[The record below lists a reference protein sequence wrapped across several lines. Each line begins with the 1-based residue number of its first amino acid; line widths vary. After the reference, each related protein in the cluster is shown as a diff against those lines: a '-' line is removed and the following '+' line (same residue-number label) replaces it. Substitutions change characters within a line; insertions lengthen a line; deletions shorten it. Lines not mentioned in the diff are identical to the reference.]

1 MKQEKDQEIV
11 SESVLAYYGIYP
23 NERRT
28 LPEKIKEECKKI
40 VEHIRNEV
48 EAEQIYLYGPIL
60 YKNKGR
66 RKARYDIF
74 FVVDTHYL
82 NLEYLYEICRK
93 LQNSYPRKN
102 IDISFKAT
110 TLAAFEKRN
119 QLATEEE
126 YDIKKYGR
134 KIFDSGKELKILPK
148 YVPLKYQ
155 LLMEHYRYAKIHL
168 NYIDEIVPILIK
180 MYIQKKG
187 YLQLNYGYDAI
198 AEYKPFIA
206 EITQDDYVINV
217 IDKLLDSKTTKED
230 IKETVYQ
237 FENYVQKMKAVKLN
251 KVKIE
256 KQVGRP
262 SKKVK
267 KETLKIEG
275 LKLIKYKAFIKE
287 KKQEGSLDWS
297 QIKKTDLYELYI
309 EEKVPIHFI
318 ALLYEIEDKQVREQL
333 KKWNIC
339 YTQTIISNP
348 EFMKNILDKEEL
360 NERYDFLEEFLRR
373 KMGIP
378 KFRDLVLPIL
388 ELLKTQK
395 VHPISEIWELT
406 ENNDYIPLQQEL
418 RFCIAEKQ
426 PMLYYRANWCLNIL
440 LRVGLVEEINHRYYQ
455 ITNRGMEFYI
465 FCQEEK
471 IDTITIKMLQNRYL
485 DYKVETEIK
494 KPSKKIKYQSYL
506 LPENT
511 NKIEK
516 IDVKNVMCKIVEI
529 EEESLK
535 KKLENKKKKQAQKG
549 KRIIVTKVNHLEMNK
564 NKKLLGDKCE
574 EIIYEREKHLL
585 EELGRKD
592 LADKVIWVARDVGD
606 GLGYDIKSFKNIKG
620 KYEEIYIEVKG
631 TSGSCE
637 SDFEI
642 TENEI
647 EFSRDNPDRYYLYR
661 LGKIYSESPELRIK
675 KGNVAENYQLKP
687 VKYIAQIKE

>member
-1 MKQEKDQEIV
+1 MKKEKEQEIIP
-11 SESVLAYYGIYP
+11 ESVLAYYGIYP
-23 NERRT
+23 TERRT
-28 LPEKIKEECKKI
+28 LPVKVKDECKKI
-40 VEHIRNEV
+40 VEHVRTQV
-48 EAEQIYLYGPIL
+48 EAEQIYLYGSIL

-66 RKARYDIF
+66 KAKYEIF
-74 FVVDTHYL
+74 FIVDTHL
-82 NLEYLYEICRK
+82 LDLDYLYKVCK
-93 LQNSYPRKN
+93 QLQSSYPQKD
-102 IDISFKAT
+102 IDITFKAT

-119 QLATEEE
+119 QLVTEEE
-126 YDIKKYGR
+126 YYIKKYGVE
-134 KIFDSGKELKILPK
+134 IFNSGKELKILPK
-148 YVPLKYQ
+148 NIPLKYQ
-155 LLMEHYRYAKIHL
+155 LLMEHYRYLKKYV
-168 NYIDEIVPILIK
+168 NYIDQILPVLVKI
-180 MYIQKKG
+180 YIQKKG
-187 YLQLNYGYDAI
+187 YLDPDYGYDDI
-198 AEYKPFIA
+198 ANYKPFIA
-206 EITQDDYVINV
+206 EVIQDDDTVKV
-217 IDKLLDSKTTKED
+217 IDKLLDSKVSRDDKKKICYE
-230 IKETVYQ
+230 
-237 FENYVQKMKAVKLN
+237 FENYVKKMKAVKPN
-251 KVKIE
+251 KVKIA
-256 KQVGRP
+256 KQIGMP
-262 SKKVK
+262 TKKVK

-287 KKQEGSLDWS
+287 KKKTGALDWS
-297 QIKKTDLYELYI
+297 QIRKTDLYELYI

-318 ALLYEIEDKQVREQL
+318 ALLYEVEDKQVKEQL

-348 EFMKNILDKEEL
+348 EFMQEILDKDEL
-360 NERYDFLEEFLRR
+360 NDRYDFLEEFLRR

-378 KFRDLVLPIL
+378 KFKDLVLPIL

-395 VHPISEIWELT
+395 VYPISEIWKLT
-406 ENNDYIPLQQEL
+406 ENKDYIPLEEEL
-418 RFCIAEKQ
+418 RFCIAKKK

-440 LRVGLVEEINHRYYQ
+440 LRAQLIKEIDHRFYQ
-455 ITNRGMEFYI
+455 ITNRGLEFYT

-471 IDTITIKMLQNRYL
+471 IDTITIKMLQNRYA

-494 KPSKKIKYQSYL
+494 KSSKKIKYQSYR
-506 LPENT
+506 LPEDA

-516 IDVKNVMCKIVEI
+516 IDVQKVMRKIVEI
-529 EEESLK
+529 EEVSFK
-535 KKLENKKKKQAQKG
+535 KKSEKKKTNQAQKV
-549 KRIIVTKVNHLEMNK
+549 KRKVVTKVDHLEINK

-592 LADKVIWVARDVGD
+592 LAEKVIWVARDVGD
-606 GLGYDIKSFKNIKG
+606 GLGYDIKSFKNING

-647 EFSRDNPDRYYLYR
+647 EFSKDNPDRYYLYR

-687 VKYIAQIKE
+687 VKYVAQIKE

>member
-1 MKQEKDQEIV
+1 
-11 SESVLAYYGIYP
+11 
-23 NERRT
+23 
-28 LPEKIKEECKKI
+28 
-40 VEHIRNEV
+40 
-48 EAEQIYLYGPIL
+48 
-60 YKNKGR
+60 
-66 RKARYDIF
+66 
-74 FVVDTHYL
+74 
-82 NLEYLYEICRK
+82 
-93 LQNSYPRKN
+93 
-102 IDISFKAT
+102 
-110 TLAAFEKRN
+110 
-119 QLATEEE
+119 
-126 YDIKKYGR
+126 
-134 KIFDSGKELKILPK
+134 
-148 YVPLKYQ
+148 
-155 LLMEHYRYAKIHL
+155 
-168 NYIDEIVPILIK
+168 
-180 MYIQKKG
+180 
-187 YLQLNYGYDAI
+187 
-198 AEYKPFIA
+198 
-206 EITQDDYVINV
+206 
-217 IDKLLDSKTTKED
+217 
-230 IKETVYQ
+230 
-237 FENYVQKMKAVKLN
+237 
-251 KVKIE
+251 
-256 KQVGRP
+256 
-262 SKKVK
+262 
-267 KETLKIEG
+267 
-275 LKLIKYKAFIKE
+275 
-287 KKQEGSLDWS
+287 
-297 QIKKTDLYELYI
+297 
-309 EEKVPIHFI
+309 
-318 ALLYEIEDKQVREQL
+318 
-333 KKWNIC
+333 
-339 YTQTIISNP
+339 
-348 EFMKNILDKEEL
+348 MKNILDKEEL

-440 LRVGLVEEINHRYYQ
+440 LRAGLVEEINHRYYQ

-471 IDTITIKMLQNRYL
+471 IDTITIKMLQKRYP

-516 IDVKNVMCKIVEI
+516 IDVKDVMSQIVEI

-535 KKLENKKKKQAQKG
+535 KKLQNKKRKSSTKRKKKNG
-549 KRIIVTKVNHLEMNK
+549 IKVDYLEMNK

-642 TENEI
+642 TKNEI
-647 EFSRDNPDRYYLYR
+647 EFSRNNADRYYLYR
-661 LGKIYSESPELRIK
+661 LGNIYSENPELSIK
-675 KGNVAENYQLKP
+675 KGNVAENYKLEKVIKYVAQ
-687 VKYIAQIKE
+687 VKE

>member
-1 MKQEKDQEIV
+1 MKQEKEQEIIP
-11 SESVLAYYGIYP
+11 ESVLAYYGIYP
-23 NERRT
+23 NERRR
-28 LPEKIKEECKKI
+28 LPAKVKEECKKI
-40 VEHIRNEV
+40 VEHISNQIAV
-48 EAEQIYLYGPIL
+48 EQIYLYGPIL

-66 RKARYDIF
+66 KAKYNIF
-74 FVVDTHYL
+74 FVVDTYLL
-82 NLEYLYEICRK
+82 NLDYLYNVCKK
-93 LQNSYPRKN
+93 LQSSYPRKD

-119 QLATEEE
+119 QLVTEEE
-126 YDIKKYGR
+126 YYIKKYGM
-134 KIFDSGKELKILPK
+134 KIFDTGKELKILPK

-180 MYIQKKG
+180 IYIQKKG
-187 YLQLNYGYDAI
+187 YLQLDYRYEAI
-198 AEYKPFIA
+198 AKYKPFIA

-217 IDKLLDSKTTKED
+217 IDKLIDNKSTKEE
-230 IKETVYQ
+230 IKEIVYQ
-237 FENYVQKMKAVKLN
+237 FENYVKKMKAVKLN

-256 KQVGRP
+256 KQIGLP

-267 KETLKIEG
+267 RETLKIEG
-275 LKLIKYKAFIKE
+275 LKLIKYKEFIKE
-287 KKQEGSLDWS
+287 RKRKGTLDWS
-297 QIKKTDLYELYI
+297 KIRKTDLYELYI

-318 ALLYEIEDKQVREQL
+318 SLLYDVEDKQVKELL

-348 EFMKNILDKEEL
+348 EFMQEILDKDEL

-373 KMGIP
+373 KIGIP

-395 VHPISEIWELT
+395 VYPISEIWELT
-406 ENNDYIPLQQEL
+406 ENKDYTPLQQEL

-440 LRVGLVEEINHRYYQ
+440 LRAGLVEEINHRYYQ

-471 IDTITIKMLQNRYL
+471 IDTITIKMLQNRYP
-485 DYKVETEIK
+485 DYKVKTEIK

-506 LPENT
+506 LPEDT

-516 IDVKNVMCKIVEI
+516 IDVKNVMRKIVEI
-529 EEESLK
+529 EEISLK
-535 KKLENKKKKQAQKG
+535 KKLENKKKKQAQKV
-549 KRIIVTKVNHLEMNK
+549 KRNVVKKVNYLEINK

-647 EFSRDNPDRYYLYR
+647 QFSKDNPDRYYLYR
-661 LGKIYSESPELRIK
+661 LGKIYSEAPELRIK
-675 KGNVAENYQLKP
+675 KGNVAENYQLEA
-687 VKYIAQIKE
+687 VKYVAKIKE